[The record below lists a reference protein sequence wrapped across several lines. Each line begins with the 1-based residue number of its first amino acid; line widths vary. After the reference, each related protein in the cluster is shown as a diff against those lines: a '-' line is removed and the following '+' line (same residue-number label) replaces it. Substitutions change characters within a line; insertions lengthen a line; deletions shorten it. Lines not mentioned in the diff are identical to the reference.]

1 MTDIITHICYCIIHT
16 NDNTNLIVL
25 NNISFNDLNS
35 YNRNSCYTLTDDIV
49 SRLNNAERIDRR
61 NIIIRYNNRDIHIRG
76 Y

>member
-1 MTDIITHICYCIIHT
+1 MTDFISHICDCIINT
-16 NDNTNLIVL
+16 NDTNVIVL

-35 YNRNSCYTLTDDIV
+35 YNRDCCFTLTDDIV

-61 NIIIRYNNRDIHIRG
+61 YIIIRYNNRDISIRG